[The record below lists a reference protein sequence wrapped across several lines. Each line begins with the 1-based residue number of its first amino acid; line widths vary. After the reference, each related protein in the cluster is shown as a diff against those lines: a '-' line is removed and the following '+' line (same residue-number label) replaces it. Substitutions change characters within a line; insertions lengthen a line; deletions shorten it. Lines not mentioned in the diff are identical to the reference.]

1 MCVWCIVLCMRT
13 NIVLD
18 DDLIAEAMKYSTG
31 RSKRGVV
38 KEALATYVAVK
49 GEQKRLE
56 TYRDRL
62 ASVRRRAADTAQR
75 TPVNTLIRLDR
86 ERTR

>member
-1 MCVWCIVLCMRT
+1 MRT

-18 DDLIAEAMKYSTG
+18 DDLIAEAMKYSIG
-31 RSKRGVV
+31 RSKRAVV

-49 GEQKRLE
+49 AEQQRLA

-62 ASVRRRAADTAQR
+62 ATVRRRLADAAPR
-75 TPVNTLIRLDR
+75 TSVVKILRADR

>member
-1 MCVWCIVLCMRT
+1 MRT

-31 RSKRGVV
+31 RSKRAVV

-49 GEQKRLE
+49 AEQQRLA

-62 ASVRRRAADTAQR
+62 AAIRRRLADASPR
-75 TPVNTLIRLDR
+75 TPVVKLIRSDR
-86 ERTR
+86 ERLR

>member
-1 MCVWCIVLCMRT
+1 MRT

-18 DDLIAEAMKYSTG
+18 DELIAEAMKYSTG
-31 RSKRGVV
+31 RSKRAVV

-49 GEQKRLE
+49 AEQQRLE

-62 ASVRRRAADTAQR
+62 ASVRRRLSDVPPK
-75 TPVNTLIRLDR
+75 TPVSTLLRADR
-86 ERTR
+86 ERSR